1 MDIQSLLPLQP
12 KERGGAMS
20 SRGLLFQKHWA
31 LSLLLSEFQKGND
44 FIILFDYLDDVVL
57 LRKIGDKETI
67 SFYQIKT
74 KETDIWN
81 ESKICKDNCKI
92 LSNLFANYISYK
104 AYIEDLKV
112 ISNAAFQKDGQ
123 ILNVVS
129 FSDFSNKYKTKIMQD
144 FFEEFQKRETE
155 VVPFLIVGKFEKT
168 SLSFEDMETH
178 TIGIVNKFI
187 ENITNCHINASP
199 LKTVLLSEIER
210 RNSCATKEFPEYNSL
225 YRQKGIDRK
234 FLQQEIID
242 KLNTSHIHNHLE
254 IVMKEIKDHHNI
266 NSQQQ
271 IDSIRGYNKA
281 YNDLRYTNVETIRLF
296 HKLSSF
302 FNQECAKNSS
312 SLYEIVQSTVKNF
325 LRSQEYAHLEKQYGL
340 SYLEGIV
347 WNVVVSS
354 EEGGTHYE
362 EN

>member
-1 MDIQSLLPLQP
+1 MDIQALLPLKP
-12 KERGGAMS
+12 KDRGGAVS

-31 LSLLLSEFQKGND
+31 LSLMLSEFQKGND

-57 LRKIGDKETI
+57 MRKIGDKETI

-81 ESKICKDNCKI
+81 ESKICNGNCKI

-104 AYIEDLKV
+104 PYIEDLKV
-112 ISNAAFQKDGQ
+112 ISNAAFQRDGQ
-123 ILNVVS
+123 ILNVFN
-129 FSDFSNKYKTKIMQD
+129 FSDFSNKYKTKIKQSL
-144 FFEEFQKRETE
+144 FEEFQKGETE
-155 VVPFLIVGKFEKT
+155 VSSFLIVGKFEKT

-187 ENITNCHINASP
+187 ENITNCHISAIP

-225 YRQKGIDRK
+225 CRQKGIDRK

-242 KLNTSHIHNHLE
+242 KLNTSHIQNHLE
-254 IVMKEIKDHHNI
+254 IVVKEIKDHHDI

-271 IDSIRGYNKA
+271 IESIRGYNKA
-281 YNDLRYTNVETIRLF
+281 YNDLRSTNVETIRLF

-302 FNQECAKNSS
+302 FNQEYSRAKS
-312 SLYEIVQSTVKNF
+312 SLYEIVQSTVRKF
-325 LRSQEYAHLEKQYGL
+325 LSLQEYAHLEKQYGL
-340 SYLEGIV
+340 RYLEGIV

-354 EEGGTHYE
+354 EEGGSHYE
-362 EN
+362 ED